1 MAENIYDVKVGDR
14 LTPEQIVEAAGG
26 NRDPRPLG
34 NETITIA
41 ESKVSDTQNQEAI
54 DGSEESIE
62 ESRDFKYPLTLSRSY
77 PARIVFT
84 AVKVEGVDL
93 GGPIGELFE
102 SLKEGYEG
110 ITEFISKI
118 PEFISNIPDRAR
130 EFSDEVTM
138 GDFAGML
145 AGDDDSIDRV
155 RNAVSGRRQESTTA
169 SVGDEKS
176 SGTESLKKSRVG
188 SNFQTFENKGPGDA
202 VGSVTLPLQRDLR
215 YSDLAQYETAN
226 LGAFGGALEAGLQG
240 QNPFDGA
247 TSNSQQ
253 ITSTGAALAA
263 QALARGAGEMLG
275 GTIGAGANAISKMGQ
290 GKTALLTKGIGT
302 ASIVGAVALRNS
314 LSGLGPAVK
323 SATRITS
330 APNQRTLFQQV
341 GIRTFVFT
349 FKMIANNRAEAQ
361 EVKNIVKFFRQEL
374 YPEKILVG
382 ESGIPLAYKFPNMF
396 EIDIKNRYGDNPAF
410 KIQRC
415 YLRDVQT
422 SFNSAA
428 TGMHQDGNFVEVDIS
443 LSFQEIT
450 ALHKQQIRDGF

>member
-1 MAENIYDVKVGDR
+1 MSLTTPPPSQEVSEQQYAIGD
-14 LTPEQIVEAAGG
+14 Q
-26 NRDPRPLG
+26 DPRPSA

-41 ESKVSDTQNQEAI
+41 ESEVSDTQNQEAI

-77 PARIVFT
+77 PARIIFT
-84 AVKVEGVDL
+84 AVKVEGADVAEQ
-93 GGPIGELFE
+93 IGELFG
-102 SLKEGYEG
+102 SLKEGFEG
-110 ITEFISKI
+110 IVEGIS
-118 PEFISNIPDRAR
+118 
-130 EFSDEVTM
+130 
-138 GDFAGML
+138 
-145 AGDDDSIDRV
+145 DRV
-155 RNAVSGRRQESTTA
+155 QTAVAERPTHEEVRDAILDVGDAQTRRAARYGRQQESTTA
-169 SVGDEKS
+169 SVGDEQS
-176 SGTESLKKSRVG
+176 SGTESLKKSRVR
-188 SNFQTFENKGPGDA
+188 SNFETFENKGPGTVA
-202 VGSVTLPLQRDLR
+202 GKVTLPLQRDLR

-226 LGAFGGALEAGLQG
+226 LGILGGGLESFMQG
-240 QNPFDGA
+240 QNPFAGA
-247 TSNSQQ
+247 TSNGQQ
-253 ITSTGAALAA
+253 ISSAGAALAA
-263 QALARGAGEMLG
+263 TQIAKGVGGLAGAALGAASFG
-275 GTIGAGANAISKMGQ
+275 GAGAVLGI
-290 GKTALLTKGIGT
+290 TALGS
-302 ASIVGAVALRNS
+302 AFE
-314 LSGLGPAVK
+314 GLGPAVK

-349 FKMIANNRAEAQ
+349 FKMIANNRDEAQ
-361 EVKNIVKFFRQEL
+361 EVRNIVKFFRQEL
-374 YPEKILVG
+374 YPEKILIG

-422 SFNSAA
+422 SFNSTA

>member
-84 AVKVEGVDL
+84 AVKVEGADVAEQ
-93 GGPIGELFE
+93 IGELFG
-102 SLKEGYEG
+102 SLKEGSEG
-110 ITEFISKI
+110 IT
-118 PEFISNIPDRAR
+118 EFISNIPDRFR
-130 EFSDEVTM
+130 EVFAEVTE
-138 GDFAGML
+138 
-145 AGDDDSIDRV
+145 DDPSIYRV
-155 RNAVSGRRQESTTA
+155 RDAVSGRQQESTTA

-422 SFNSAA
+422 SFNSTA
-428 TGMHQDGNFVEVDIS
+428 TGMHQDGNFVEADIS